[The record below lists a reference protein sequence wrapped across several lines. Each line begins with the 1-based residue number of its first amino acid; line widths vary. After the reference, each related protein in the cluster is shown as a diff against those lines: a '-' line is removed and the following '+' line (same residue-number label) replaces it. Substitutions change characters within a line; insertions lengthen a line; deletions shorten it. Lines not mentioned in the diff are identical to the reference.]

1 MKALKA
7 ACLLI
12 ALSLAQEPHVS
23 ACVERGFHQAAL
35 PDLVVTGAFLINAE
49 KGEFNVAV
57 RNGGKMEAA
66 RCQLR
71 LTIMDQYGEQ
81 ILKITYAEQP
91 PIRPDE
97 TQMLSISARISL
109 SGQRYIIATDAM
121 NAVRESSEHNN
132 LYKGEVSAY

>member
-12 ALSLAQEPHVS
+12 ALSLAPKPYVPAHVGRVS
-23 ACVERGFHQAAL
+23 NQAAL
-35 PDLVVTGAFLINAE
+35 PDLVVSGAFLVNAE
-49 KGEFNVAV
+49 KGEFNVTV
-57 RNGGKMEAA
+57 RNRGKIEAA

-81 ILKITYAEQP
+81 ILKIAYVEQP

-97 TQMLSISARISL
+97 TRRLSISARISL

-132 LYKGEVSAY
+132 LYKGEVSRY